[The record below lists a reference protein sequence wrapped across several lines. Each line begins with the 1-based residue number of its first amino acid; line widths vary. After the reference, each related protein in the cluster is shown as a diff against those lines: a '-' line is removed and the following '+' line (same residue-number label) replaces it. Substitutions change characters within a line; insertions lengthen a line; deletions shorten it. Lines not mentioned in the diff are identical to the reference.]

1 MLLVRGT
8 KKHVLW
14 FVGVGGWGILLEV
27 VGWMTDWS
35 CCILGCFPAPY
46 SMRGVATDAV
56 GSSGS
61 SLSLQQTAA
70 LTSPLFHQADQDH
83 PGHHLHLLLHEEYL
97 EQKLL

>member
-35 CCILGCFPAPY
+35 CCILGCFPAPS

-56 GSSGS
+56 GFSGS
-61 SLSLQQTAA
+61 SLSHVNYFILCIFTNIHS
-70 LTSPLFHQADQDH
+70 L
-83 PGHHLHLLLHEEYL
+83 
-97 EQKLL
+97 